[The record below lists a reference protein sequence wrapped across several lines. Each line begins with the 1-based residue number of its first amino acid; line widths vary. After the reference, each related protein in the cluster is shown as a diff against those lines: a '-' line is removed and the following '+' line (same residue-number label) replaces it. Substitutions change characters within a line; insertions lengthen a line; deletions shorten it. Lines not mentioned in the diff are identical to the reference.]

1 MRLFSVNNM
10 DKFRLELTGEQLNMV
25 AQAIGEL
32 PFRVAEPLIAEIRKQ
47 VNEQQVPEDEVV
59 Q

>member
-1 MRLFSVNNM
+1 M
-10 DKFRLELTGEQLNMV
+10 DKFNLELTGEQLNMV

-32 PFRVAEPLIAEIRKQ
+32 PFRIAEPLIADIRKQ
-47 VNEQQVPEDEVV
+47 VGEQQVPENEVV

>member
-1 MRLFSVNNM
+1 M

-25 AQAIGEL
+25 CQAIGEL
-32 PFRVAEPLIAEIRKQ
+32 PFRIAEPLLNEIRKQ
-47 VNEQQVPEDEVV
+47 VQEQQVPEYEVV